1 MRNESLCEKSIKM
14 AANII
19 KILSF
24 SVAKMTLGASGH
36 AAAARSFE
44 QPLLDSAMV
53 DNKSVP
59 SQIDGSQRSQQQP
72 EAEEEND
79 STYEII
85 EIHEEMCVDG
95 RASAYI
101 KKVHEKN
108 RNNYDASKFSSP
120 RASLN

>member
-1 MRNESLCEKSIKM
+1 M

-53 DNKSVP
+53 DNKPVP

-72 EAEEEND
+72 QSSSKRSSLIEVGEEND